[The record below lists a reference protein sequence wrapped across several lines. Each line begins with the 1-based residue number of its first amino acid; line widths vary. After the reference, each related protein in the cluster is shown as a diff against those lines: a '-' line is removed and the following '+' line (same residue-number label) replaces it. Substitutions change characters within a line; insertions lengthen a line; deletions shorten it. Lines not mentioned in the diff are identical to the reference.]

1 MRTVNRFENSLLQI
15 LQAVFGRGSTDRAA
29 KNVLREADAPKCLG
43 RDAVTVIQD
52 ILAKGT
58 VSKLARWG
66 GWRRE
71 RFLRGERSATG
82 RLWDRTPGQRLA
94 LRFSPATVEFLIGLT
109 AFPAGH
115 PFYRQRP
122 RKNLTL
128 GDCWLH
134 FAIYDR
140 LRDTDLDKEMQT
152 WPVMRDNLLVQLL
165 HASDFL
171 DAPPKQPADVQLWL
185 ADDAGLAILEVMQPR
200 LALAWTETEQAKR
213 GLRSPEQLLR
223 ASQFHSHLLDEYLT
237 AVEKIQ
243 RRDLARF
250 LFGVWNRL
258 LPDDETARV
267 TWLQTVNL
275 EDLRLADRTELYRQ
289 ALGTFALAERF
300 SNWNDWARGIGY
312 YDEEYEIAQ
321 HWKLDWEQQDGETI
335 TARSRRLA
343 SQADIAN

>member
-15 LQAVFGRGSTDRAA
+15 LQAVFGRGSTDRAI

-43 RDAVTVIQD
+43 RDAVLVMQD
-52 ILAKGT
+52 MLAKGT
-58 VSKLARWG
+58 VSKLARSG

-82 RLWDRTPGQRLA
+82 RLWERTPSARLA
-94 LRFSPATVEFLIGLT
+94 LQFSPRTVEFLIGLT

-115 PFYRQRP
+115 PFYRKRP
-122 RKNLTL
+122 SKNLTL
-128 GDCWLH
+128 GDRWLH

-140 LRDTDLDKEMQT
+140 LRGAGLEKEMQT
-152 WPVMRDNLLVQLL
+152 WPVMRDNMLVQLL
-165 HASDFL
+165 HAHDFL
-171 DAPPKQPADVQLWL
+171 DSPPKQPADIELWL
-185 ADDAGLAILEVMQPR
+185 TDDAGLAILEVLQSR
-200 LALAWTETEQAKR
+200 LAVAWAETEHTKR
-213 GLRSPEQLLR
+213 RLRSPEQLLR
-223 ASQFHSHLLDEYLT
+223 ASQFHADLLSGYLA

-258 LPDDETARV
+258 LPDDETARIP
-267 TWLQTVNL
+267 WLQEVHL
-275 EDLRLADRTELYRQ
+275 DDLRLSERAELYRH

-321 HWKLDWEQQDGETI
+321 HWKLDWEQLGGETV